1 MKNTTIIKKAL
12 SLILSVCLIA
22 AIGLTISACGST
34 QEVPLVTSSAAP
46 SDASETTSSEPGDG
60 YGIAAKEV
68 GQGSVSFIFRVTDQY
83 DTSTLY
89 RIYTDEKTVGAALQK
104 LGMISGEES
113 QYGLYVKTVNGI
125 TADYDTDK
133 AYWAFY
139 IDNEMAPTGVD
150 STEIVKNTEYCLKYT
165 KE

>member
-22 AIGLTISACGST
+22 AIGLTVSACADGT
-34 QEVPLVTSSAAP
+34 DVTSSVTSMPAA
-46 SDASETTSSEPGDG
+46 STTASSEPGDG

-139 IDNEMAPTGVD
+139 IDNEMAPTGVEQ
-150 STEIVKNTEYCLKYT
+150 TQIVQNTEYCLKYT